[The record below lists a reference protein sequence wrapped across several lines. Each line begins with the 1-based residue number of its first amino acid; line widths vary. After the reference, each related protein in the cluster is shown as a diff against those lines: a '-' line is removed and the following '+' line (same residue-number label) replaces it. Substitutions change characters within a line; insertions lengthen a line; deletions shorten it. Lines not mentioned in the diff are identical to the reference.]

1 MKKLFA
7 LILTFALA
15 FVLVGCGQTDKTNPS
30 LTNGSDTFI
39 SISEDG
45 VTYKVTNEELYGYL
59 KTQYGTS
66 VLVSM
71 IDKELLTENGF
82 LAKVKEEEIKAA
94 IDEDVYGKDVEV
106 SELDAEEKAE
116 LEKEFLDDYFVSN
129 NIEAAS
135 IYDEAIKADYKLS
148 LARKAYALEELKAEV
163 KAHNEKYA
171 EWVKLTDEEKE
182 EKLAEYDALSEEEKA
197 ETEAPVTAP
206 YFTDSKVSAKYAEEN
221 YNTYSAIVLP
231 FASKRQAEIA
241 LNQFGVEV
249 KDGVWAENGT
259 ALTAIQVYEKFV
271 EIYTA
276 LYSYRLEE
284 ELNAESEEFLF
295 KASEL
300 DSQVLAKLQ
309 DVMEIYGADSKNEA
323 PKWYTPNALAISSG
337 SQFVYVLKLAEK
349 EVTAYADLTQEE
361 KDAQRAKYEEA
372 LIKDALTANY
382 VTTAVSKLHAEKE
395 IVIYDSVLESAYIKT
410 VSAYGITHE
419 TTEEE
424 QANVV
429 VKFGG
434 KEITANQLFDQL
446 VAFQGVAGAL
456 DKLAE
461 KRLLNNSKF
470 NKYYDVVNDKWND
483 ADKKE
488 EIEELIK
495 SEKENFENGT
505 YKEYGYDP
513 ATMSWE
519 VFIKSLYNASN
530 EKELVLAF
538 LIETLETEYSKGLNY
553 IVNTVD
559 SKTFAM
565 EEKEAELSDLWKFIY
580 TKMEE
585 AQKAKFSATGI
596 HLLISHYATVEDY
609 INGKNM
615 IDPEE
620 WTDEVSAA
628 AQKLAEQVIEF
639 VNNSKGTYQ
648 ERLEKI
654 VDAFKAAPQLNKAAS
669 YAGKEVVST
678 VTSTDGTVTI
688 NVSEYKELGLY
699 VKFENLGTFTEG
711 KMVEEF
717 NDAVKE
723 IWDADAEKDTFND
736 SDLTSIDK
744 VTVYKEPIKTTYG
757 YHVYINLK
765 SNEISYITKTEGTG
779 ENAGKWTYT
788 YMPSLKAIRQYTLNS
803 DYAGLNPKEKTAI
816 TTYFKPI
823 ADELVSEGFTFVMK
837 YTELNEL
844 VESVNCDNAN
854 VTKAKL
860 SKYVELYKDYAFED
874 LLKTVTPEYIE
885 KVR

>member
-1 MKKLFA
+1 MKKIFA

-15 FVLVGCGQTDKTNPS
+15 FVLVGCGQSDKTNPS
-30 LTNGSDTFI
+30 LTNGSDAFI
-39 SISEDG
+39 SITEDG
-45 VTYKVTNEELYGYL
+45 VTYKVTNEELYNYL
-59 KTQYGTS
+59 KSQYGTS

-71 IDKELLTENGF
+71 IDKELLVENGF
-82 LAKVKEEEIKAA
+82 FGKVKEEEIKAA
-94 IDEDVYGKDVEV
+94 IDEAVYGKDVEV
-106 SELDAEEKAE
+106 SELDAEEKAD
-116 LEKEFLDDYFVSN
+116 LEKTFLNDYFVSN
-129 NIEAAS
+129 NIEASS
-135 IYDEAIKADYKLS
+135 IYDDAIKADYQLS
-148 LARKAYALEELKAEV
+148 LARKAYALDKLKAEV

-171 EWVKLTDEEKE
+171 EWVKLSDEEKE
-182 EKLAEYDALSEEEKA
+182 QKLAEYDELTDEEKA

-206 YFTDSKVSAKYAEEN
+206 YFTDSKVSAKYAADN
-221 YNTYSAIVLP
+221 YTTYSAIILP
-231 FASKRQAEIA
+231 FTSKRQAEIV

-249 KDGVWAENGT
+249 VNGVWAENGT
-259 ALTAIQVYEKFV
+259 ALSAIQVYEKFV

-295 KASEL
+295 KTTEL

-309 DVMEIYGADSKNEA
+309 DVMEVYGTDSKNEE
-323 PKWYTPNALAISSG
+323 PKWYTPNALVVSSG
-337 SQFVYVLKLAEK
+337 SQYVYVLKLAEK

-361 KDAQRAKYEEA
+361 KDAQRASYEEA
-372 LIKDALTANY
+372 LINDALTSAY
-382 VTTAVSKLHAEKE
+382 VTTAISKLHAEKE
-395 IVIYDSVLESAYIKT
+395 IVIYDSVLESAYVKT
-410 VSAYGITHE
+410 VTTYGITHE
-419 TTEEE
+419 TTDEE

-434 KEITANQLFDQL
+434 KEITANQLFDKL
-446 VAFQGVAGAL
+446 VEFQGTAAAL

-470 NKYYDVVNDKWND
+470 NKYYDVATGKWTD

-495 SEKENFENGT
+495 SEKENFKNGT
-505 YKEYGYDP
+505 YVDYGYDP
-513 ATMSWE
+513 ASMSWE
-519 VFIKSLYNASN
+519 VFIKTLYNASN
-530 EKELVLAF
+530 EEELVLAF
-538 LIETLETEYSKGLNY
+538 LIETLESEYSKGLNY
-553 IVNTVD
+553 IVETVD
-559 SKTFAM
+559 SKTFKM
-565 EEKEAELSDLWKFIY
+565 EEKAAETSDLWKFIY

-596 HLLISHYATVEDY
+596 HLLISHYATVEDHA
-609 INGKNM
+609 NGKNM
-615 IDPEE
+615 IDPEDWSE
-620 WTDEVSAA
+620 EVTAA
-628 AQKLAEQVIEF
+628 AKKLAEQVIEF
-639 VNNSKGTYQ
+639 VNNSKGTYA

-654 VDAFKAAPQLNKAAS
+654 VDAFRDAPQLNKAAQ
-669 YAGKEVVST
+669 YNGKEVVST

-688 NVSEYKELGLY
+688 NASEYKELGLY

-723 IWDADAEKDTFND
+723 IWDKDAQDDTFNN

-765 SNEISYITKTEGTG
+765 SNEITYISKTEGTG

-837 YTELNEL
+837 YTELNSL
-844 VESVNCDNAN
+844 VESVECSNAN

-860 SKYVELYKDYAFED
+860 SKYVELYKEYAFED
-874 LLKTVTPEYIE
+874 LLTTVTPDYIE